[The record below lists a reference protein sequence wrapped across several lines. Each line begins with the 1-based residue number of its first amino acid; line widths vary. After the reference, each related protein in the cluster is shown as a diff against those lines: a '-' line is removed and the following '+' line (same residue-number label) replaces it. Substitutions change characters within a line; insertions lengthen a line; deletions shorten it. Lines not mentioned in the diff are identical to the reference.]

1 MLMTSFRLV
10 ALRVY
15 GVTLGRFAFFSKALR
30 VFLLKRL
37 VRSAKGGR
45 KYTAS
50 SRFFET
56 RELD

>member
-1 MLMTSFRLV
+1 MTSFRLV

-30 VFLLKRL
+30 AFLLKRL